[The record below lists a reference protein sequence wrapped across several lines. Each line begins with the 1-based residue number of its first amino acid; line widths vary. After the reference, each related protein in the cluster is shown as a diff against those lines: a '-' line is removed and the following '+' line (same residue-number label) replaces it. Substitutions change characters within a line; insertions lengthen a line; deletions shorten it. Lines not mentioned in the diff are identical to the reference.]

1 MSKCNYYCYGDVCN
15 KTGILHPCSCKGE
28 AEYCTEKVV
37 TLYDVGDYILHST
50 NKVKLEIIID
60 MAKDRLEELDK

>member
-1 MSKCNYYCYGDVCN
+1 MSKCKNYHYGDICN
-15 KTGILHPCSCKGE
+15 KNGILHSCSCKGRE
-28 AEYCTEKVV
+28 EYCTEKVV

-60 MAKDRLEELDK
+60 MAKDRLEELNK